1 MSFNRFKKR
10 KNSVNNLIKHLF
22 FGKGLQVKKIVL
34 GKARGIKMYVDPAY
48 KFQRIIGA
56 DEREIQSLFVN

>member
-10 KNSVNNLIKHLF
+10 KNSLNNLIKHLF
-22 FGKGLQVKKIVL
+22 YGKGLQQKRIIF
-34 GKARGIKMYVDPAY
+34 GKAKGIKMYVDPAY